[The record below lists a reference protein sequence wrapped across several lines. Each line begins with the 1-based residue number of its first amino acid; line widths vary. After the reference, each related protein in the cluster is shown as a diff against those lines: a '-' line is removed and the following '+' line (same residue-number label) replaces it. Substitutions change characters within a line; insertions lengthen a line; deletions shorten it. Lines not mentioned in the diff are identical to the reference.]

1 MYTQNQAMFRDIA
14 DQFSKEL
21 EPLRLPLEHIPPPSQ
36 RPLELSQW
44 IHYILLSN
52 HIRLTIKLTSL
63 IQKNVDALS
72 APHPSDI
79 QHWLDA
85 LKPEG
90 KISLV
95 TEFHLLLFM
104 LHLRF
109 LYEKFP
115 VKMFEIK
122 LIALKVA
129 ESHLNAL
136 DQDRSQERLYSVTI
150 LGLSAMVLGG
160 CLYKLLR

>member
-1 MYTQNQAMFRDIA
+1 MFSDISR
-14 DQFSKEL
+14 QFSKEL
-21 EPLRLPLEHIPPPSQ
+21 EPLRLPLEQIPLSQ
-36 RPLELSQW
+36 WSLQLSQW

-52 HIRLTIKLTSL
+52 NIMLNIKLTSL
-63 IQKNVDALS
+63 IQKNVDTLS
-72 APHPSDI
+72 APNPSDI
-79 QHWLDA
+79 QQWLDA

-90 KISLV
+90 KVNLV
-95 TEFHLLLFM
+95 TESYLLLLFV

-122 LIALKVA
+122 FIALKMA
-129 ESHLNAL
+129 QSFLNAL
-136 DQDRSQERLYSVTI
+136 DEGRSKKCLYSFVI
-150 LGLSAMVLGG
+150 MGISATVLGG

>member
-1 MYTQNQAMFRDIA
+1 MYTQNQAMFNDNA

-21 EPLRLPLEHIPPPSQ
+21 EPLRLPLEHITPSQ
-36 RPLELSQW
+36 RPLKLSQW

-63 IQKNVDALS
+63 IQKNVDAMS

-79 QHWLDA
+79 QHWLEA

-90 KISLV
+90 KINLV
-95 TEFHLLLFM
+95 TESYLLLWFM

-109 LYEKFP
+109 IYEKFP

-129 ESHLNAL
+129 HLNAL
-136 DQDRSQERLYSVTI
+136 DQDRSQERLYSVVI
-150 LGLSAMVLGG
+150 LGLSAIVLGG
-160 CLYKLLR
+160 GMFI

>member
-1 MYTQNQAMFRDIA
+1 MFSDIA
-14 DQFSKEL
+14 RQFSIEL
-21 EPLRLPLEHIPPPSQ
+21 EPLRLPLEQIPLSQ
-36 RPLELSQW
+36 WSLQLSQW

-52 HIRLTIKLTSL
+52 NIMLNIKLTSL
-63 IQKNVDALS
+63 IQKNVDTLS
-72 APHPSDI
+72 APNPSDI
-79 QHWLDA
+79 QQWLDA

-90 KISLV
+90 KVNLV
-95 TEFHLLLFM
+95 TESYLLLLFV

-122 LIALKVA
+122 FIALKMA
-129 ESHLNAL
+129 QSFLNAL
-136 DQDRSQERLYSVTI
+136 DEGRSKKRLYSFAI
-150 LGLSAMVLGG
+150 MGISATVLGG

>member
-1 MYTQNQAMFRDIA
+1 MDSLHSPVQPYQAHY
-14 DQFSKEL
+14 QVN
-21 EPLRLPLEHIPPPSQ
+21 LPD
-36 RPLELSQW
+36 
-44 IHYILLSN
+44 
-52 HIRLTIKLTSL
+52 K
-63 IQKNVDALS
+63 KNVDVLS

-90 KISLV
+90 KINLV
-95 TEFHLLLFM
+95 TESYLLLLFM

-109 LYEKFP
+109 IYEKFP

-136 DQDRSQERLYSVTI
+136 DQDRSQERLYSVAI
-150 LGLSAMVLGG
+150 LGLSARSRTGQERKVLKRFFGG
-160 CLYKLLR
+160 VKMTKTLCR